1 MAKRSSTAKRSA
13 QATRRAKQERDRQ
26 IKKLKDL
33 GLVTKRQNLKSA
45 ITRRNL
51 LSKYKDVLTGKAT
64 VVTVPKGFAARLK
77 SSMRV
82 VGPKVVVPRERGE
95 RVRFETSTERIVSTR
110 KVGGQRVK
118 RIVYTGGKMPKPKPG
133 KKFLYSVPFTGG
145 GRVRFDSF
153 AALKDFM
160 VPYHS
165 YKNWKDYLEIEEV
178 DGDEMSDDGG
188 DE

>member
-1 MAKRSSTAKRSA
+1 MAKRPSLLKRSA
-13 QATRRAKQERDRQ
+13 QANRRAKKERDRQ
-26 IKKLKDL
+26 IQKLKDY

-45 ITRRNL
+45 VTRRNL
-51 LSKYKDVLTGKAT
+51 LSKYKDVLSGKAV
-64 VVTVPKGFAARLK
+64 VVTVPKGFAAKLK

-82 VGPKVVVPRERGE
+82 VGPKVVVPRDRGE
-95 RVRFETSTERIVSTR
+95 KVKFEKRDQRLTSTR

-118 RIVYTGGKMPKPKPG
+118 RIVYTGGAMPKPKKG
-133 KKFLYSVPFTGG
+133 KKFMYAVPFTGG

-160 VPYHS
+160 QPYHT

-178 DGDEMSDDGG
+178 DAGEDEGEGG
-188 DE
+188 DG

>member
-1 MAKRSSTAKRSA
+1 MAKRPSIATRSA
-13 QATRRAKQERDRQ
+13 QANRRAKKERDRQ
-26 IKKLKDL
+26 IQRLKDY
-33 GLVTKRQNLKSA
+33 GLVSKRQNIKSA
-45 ITRRNL
+45 VTRRNL

-64 VVTVPKGFAARLK
+64 VVTVPKGFAAKLK

-95 RVRFETSTERIVSTR
+95 RVTFEKSSERITTSR

-118 RIVYTGGKMPKPKPG
+118 RIVYTGGAMPKPRKG
-133 KKFLYSVPFTGG
+133 KKFMYAVPFTGG

-160 VPYHS
+160 QPYHS

-178 DGDEMSDDGG
+178 DADEDEGADD
-188 DE
+188 E